1 MNNLSNA
8 TITQDHHST
17 SSSGSHRCYNCCKPI
32 PALAIFVLIPLLLI
46 GLGFSIFILAVVH
59 NALFFVLFLL
69 LSALIAAFV
78 VWNSVNWRR
87 NGAVHL
93 YLQSFPESDLRFAN
107 HGDLVKIT
115 GLVSCGSISLESS
128 YEKVK
133 HCVYTSTL
141 LFEFGELG
149 LKVADANWSWFRW
162 RLAYSERF
170 STDFY
175 ITDRN
180 SGVRAMV
187 KAGPGCKVLPLVTE
201 SRLVN
206 TTRKQRVL
214 SSHLKKWLRDRN
226 LPTEARLLRLEEG
239 YIKEGSSVSVIG
251 MLHRNSDAVTIVQ
264 PPQLMSTGCLWRKL
278 LVPVDIDG
286 LILGLTEMTDIESH
300 PHPVQRVEQ

>member
-1 MNNLSNA
+1 M
-8 TITQDHHST
+8 
-17 SSSGSHRCYNCCKPI
+17 
-32 PALAIFVLIPLLLI
+32 
-46 GLGFSIFILAVVH
+46 
-59 NALFFVLFLL
+59 
-69 LSALIAAFV
+69 
-78 VWNSVNWRR
+78 
-87 NGAVHL
+87 
-93 YLQSFPESDLRFAN
+93 
-107 HGDLVKIT
+107 
-115 GLVSCGSISLESS
+115 
-128 YEKVK
+128 
-133 HCVYTSTL
+133 
-141 LFEFGELG
+141 
-149 LKVADANWSWFRW
+149 
-162 RLAYSERF
+162 
-170 STDFY
+170 
-175 ITDRN
+175 
-180 SGVRAMV
+180 